1 MLAAVFANPWRFQPN
16 PEVYLLVAFLVGAY
30 VYMVRVIGPGAVA
43 PGSPVVTRRQI
54 TSFVAAMVVL
64 GEPVRAVTR
73 LRRRPVAAFARL
85 DRWDGPAFG
94 G

>member
-1 MLAAVFANPWRFQPN
+1 MNACGLFKPLQR
-16 PEVYLLVAFLVGAY
+16 
-30 VYMVRVIGPGAVA
+30 RR
-43 PGSPVVTRRQI
+43 SPVSGSSNSRFACQFGGDFGLETLEVANDLRDLLGFPRHVG
-54 TSFVAAMVVL
+54 VAAMVVL

-73 LRRRPVAAFARL
+73 LRRRPVAEFARL

>member
-1 MLAAVFANPWRFQPN
+1 MNSNTVPRQSPALSAGLAVVALCATVTVLATPLLGHLDLTNIAL
-16 PEVYLLVAFLVGAY
+16 VYVL
-30 VYMVRVIGPGAVA
+30 
-43 PGSPVVTRRQI
+43 VVT
-54 TSFVAAMVVL
+54 VAALVVL

-73 LRRRPVAAFARL
+73 LRRRPVAEFARV